1 VAALSQIPV
10 VGGGIS
16 GLACAWRLKQLGL
29 PVLLLER
36 SPRFGGVID
45 TVDQDSF
52 RFDIGPQ
59 SFMNTQAVSELIGE
73 LGLRGE
79 LLEAN
84 PRAPRYIL
92 KHGRLAPAPL
102 SPPQLLLT
110 PLLSIGT
117 KLRILS
123 EPFRHTRPPDS
134 DESIAAFVRR
144 KFGPDL
150 LANLVAPFV
159 SGVWAG
165 DPEKLSL
172 ASSFPSVRQLE
183 ERYGSV
189 IRGQMKERRKS
200 GSGRPSLC
208 NFPGGIRRLVDA
220 LAVKLGQSAITGAEI
235 VAIRG
240 SSGSAHR
247 MFELT
252 YRLGG
257 AMQSLSSTALVVAAP
272 ADETARLLSGIA
284 PGFAE
289 SLGRIEYAGVAQ
301 VSAGYGLE
309 QINYWNAEKGLE
321 GFGFLVPRA
330 EGLRLLGTV
339 WNSSLFAERAPTGMV
354 TFTSFLGGMTDS
366 EIVSKTP
373 GQIAVIANSELASI
387 LGITG
392 EPAGQHVSS
401 WRRALPQ
408 YNIGHQGVV
417 SAVRDLTVRTPGI
430 FLAGNYFAGPSIG
443 ACIENANEVAHN
455 VARFCSS
462 ADSSTAK
469 R

>member
-1 VAALSQIPV
+1 VSALSQIPV
-10 VGGGIS
+10 IGGGIS

-59 SFMNTQAVSELIGE
+59 SFTNTRAVSELIDE

-79 LLEAN
+79 PLEAD

-92 KHGRLAPAPL
+92 KHGRLVPAPL

-110 PLLSIGT
+110 PLLSVGT

-123 EPFRHTRPPDS
+123 EPFRRTRPPDT

-189 IRGQMKERRKS
+189 IRGQMKQRRNS

-208 NFPGGIRRLVDA
+208 NFPGGIKRLVDT
-220 LAVKLGQSAITGAEI
+220 LAAKLRQSALTGAEI
-235 VAIRG
+235 VTIRG
-240 SSGSAHR
+240 LSRSKPR
-247 MFELT
+247 TFELT
-252 YRLGG
+252 YQLGG
-257 AMQSLSSTALVVAAP
+257 AMQSLSSAALVVATP
-272 ADETARLLSGIA
+272 AYETARLLNGIA
-284 PGFAE
+284 PGFGDL
-289 SLGRIEYAGVAQ
+289 LGRIEYAGVAQ

-309 QINYWNAEKGLE
+309 QINYWNAEKGLV

-339 WNSSLFAERAPTGMV
+339 WNSSLFAERAPTGMA
-354 TFTSFLGGMTDS
+354 TFTSFLGGATDP

-373 GQIAVIANSELASI
+373 DQIAAIANSELASI

-392 EPAGQHVSS
+392 EPAGQHVSC

-408 YNIGHQGVV
+408 YNIGYQGVV
-417 SAVRDLTVRTPGI
+417 SAVRDLTARTPGI

-443 ACIENANEVAHN
+443 ACIENANEVARN
-455 VARFCSS
+455 VARFCS
-462 ADSSTAK
+462 AA
-469 R
+469 

>member
-1 VAALSQIPV
+1 VPALSQIPV
-10 VGGGIS
+10 IGGGIS

-36 SPRFGGVID
+36 SRRFGGVID

-79 LLEAN
+79 LLEAD

-92 KHGRLAPAPL
+92 NHSRLVPAPL

-110 PLLSIGT
+110 PLLSVGT

-123 EPFRHTRPPDS
+123 EPFQHTRPPDA

-189 IRGQMKERRKS
+189 IRGQMKQRRKS
-200 GSGRPSLC
+200 RSGRSSLC
-208 NFPGGIRRLVDA
+208 NFPGGIRRLVDT
-220 LAVKLGQSAITGAEI
+220 LAAKLGKSALTGAEI
-235 VAIRG
+235 VTIRG
-240 SSGSAHR
+240 SSSSKQR
-247 MFELT
+247 TFELT
-252 YRLGG
+252 YQLGG
-257 AMQSLSSTALVVAAP
+257 AMQSLSSTALVLATP
-272 ADETARLLSGIA
+272 ADDTARLLNGIA
-284 PGFAE
+284 SGFGDL
-289 SLGRIEYAGVAQ
+289 LGRIEYAGVAQ

-339 WNSSLFAERAPTGMV
+339 WNSSLFAERSPTGMA
-354 TFTSFLGGMTDS
+354 TFTSFLGGMTDP

-373 GQIAVIANSELASI
+373 DQIAAIANSELTSI

-392 EPAGQHVSS
+392 EPAGQHVSL
-401 WRRALPQ
+401 WQRALPQ

-417 SAVRDLTVRTPGI
+417 SAVRDLTARTPGI

-443 ACIENANEVAHN
+443 ACIENANEVSRN
-455 VARFCSS
+455 VARFCS
-462 ADSSTAK
+462 AA
-469 R
+469 

>member
-1 VAALSQIPV
+1 MPTLSQIPV
-10 VGGGIS
+10 IGGGIS

-36 SPRFGGVID
+36 SSRFGGVID

-79 LLEAN
+79 LLEAD
-84 PRAPRYIL
+84 PHAPRYIL
-92 KHGRLAPAPL
+92 KHGRLVPAPW

-110 PLLSIGT
+110 PLLSLGT

-123 EPFRHTRPPDS
+123 EPFRRTRPPDA

-189 IRGQMKERRKS
+189 IRGQMKQRRKS
-200 GSGRPSLC
+200 GTVRPSLC
-208 NFPGGIRRLVDA
+208 NFPGGIKRLVDT
-220 LAVKLGQSAITGAEI
+220 LAAKLGESALTGAETI
-235 VAIRG
+235 TIRA
-240 SSGSAHR
+240 SSRSKQQT
-247 MFELT
+247 FELT

-257 AMQSLSSTALVVAAP
+257 ATQSLSSTALVLATP
-272 ADETARLLSGIA
+272 ADDTARLLNGIA
-284 PGFAE
+284 SAFGDL
-289 SLGRIEYAGVAQ
+289 LGRIEYAGVAQ

-339 WNSSLFAERAPTGMV
+339 WNSSLFAERAPTGMA
-354 TFTSFLGGMTDS
+354 TFTSFLGGMS
-366 EIVSKTP
+366 NPEILSKTP
-373 GQIAVIANSELASI
+373 GQIAAIANSELASI

-392 EPAGQHVSS
+392 EPAGQHVSCLS
-401 WRRALPQ
+401 RALPQ

-417 SAVRDLTVRTPGI
+417 SAARDLIARTPGI
-430 FLAGNYFAGPSIG
+430 FLAGNYLAGPSIG
-443 ACIENANEVAHN
+443 ACIENANEVARN
-455 VARFCSS
+455 VGRFC
-462 ADSSTAK
+462 AAA
-469 R
+469 